1 MGGANEEVT
10 DLQKQAVLKYLDDQ
24 LRVLWGGLAQNWA
37 QGFPMDISVEE
48 EKLQNGKVVNVL
60 GTVHE
65 EDPTKMRRFIEEVID
80 TVIAEMGWR

>member
-37 QGFPMDISVEE
+37 QGFPKDISVEE